1 MSERQGPKEIKEAE
15 MGAPAFAC
23 GFGAR
28 IVAERAGHV
37 FKFVPPEHHKGVLPI
52 KVEPMGKQLLEG
64 LETGLP
70 ALATTLS
77 RREEAARHGKP
88 NDAAAVEA
96 EEGVA
101 F

>member
-1 MSERQGPKEIKEAE
+1 
-15 MGAPAFAC
+15 MGAPAFVC

-37 FKFVPPEHHKGVLPI
+37 CKFVPPEQHKEVLPI
-52 KVEPMGKQLLEG
+52 KVGPMEKQLIEELEA
-64 LETGLP
+64 GLP
-70 ALATTLS
+70 ALATALS

-88 NDAAAVEA
+88 NNAVAVEA
-96 EEGVA
+96 EEGD

>member
-15 MGAPAFAC
+15 MGAPAFVC

-28 IVAERAGHV
+28 IVAERVGHV
-37 FKFVPPEHHKGVLPI
+37 CNFVPPEHHKGVLPI
-52 KVEPMGKQLLEG
+52 KVGPMEKQLLDGIEA
-64 LETGLP
+64 GLP

-88 NDAAAVEA
+88 NDAVAVEA
-96 EEGVA
+96 EEGD